1 MSEPGVG
8 GGAYAPPDVA
18 PAQAADTNGVASD
31 AVRRDAAGRWMLRLH
46 VDSQVIAV
54 QIHAGRCGPLPEL
67 TLRAGQC
74 GSQLHALVDLVPDA
88 ATQRESGRE
97 FCRASRV
104 ELLQRAVPSTVGG
117 QGHYVILRRRG
128 RRADQ

>member
-1 MSEPGVG
+1 MAQPLSLVG
-8 GGAYAPPDVA
+8 AGRGRFMEQHGSGAEK
-18 PAQAADTNGVASD
+18 

-74 GSQLHALVDLVPDA
+74 GSQLQALVDLVPDA
-88 ATQRESGRE
+88 ATQRESRRD

-104 ELLQRAVPSTVGG
+104 ALLRRAVPSTVGW
-117 QGHYVILRRRG
+117 QSRYVTLTRRG
-128 RRADQ
+128 RRAATRERR

>member
-1 MSEPGVG
+1 MGEPLSLVG
-8 GGAYAPPDVA
+8 AGRGLFMEQHGSGAEK
-18 PAQAADTNGVASD
+18 

-74 GSQLHALVDLVPDA
+74 GSPLHALVDLVPDA

-97 FCRASRV
+97 FRSEEHTSELQSPCNLVCR
-104 ELLQRAVPSTVGG
+104 LLLENIRKQPTTHQSDNMT
-117 QGHYVILRRRG
+117 L
-128 RRADQ
+128 